1 MGTEIDEKVWG
12 EKVNNYLV
20 ELEAVK
26 RYVEQVLGESISSL
40 KDFQASLCNGVYLAR
55 LAKVL
60 VTSKGRIYDCDQEV
74 FSQRGLQ
81 YKHMENVNIFLSMLR
96 RKKLP
101 TVSTHTNVIYQ
112 NVNFMVFVGVPPRC
126 R

>member
-1 MGTEIDEKVWG
+1 MATKIDEKVWG
-12 EKVNNYLV
+12 EKINNYLV
-20 ELEAVK
+20 ELDTVR
-26 RYVEQVLGESISSL
+26 RYIEEVLGESIGSL
-40 KDFQASLCNGVYLAR
+40 IDFQASLCNGVYLAR

-60 VTSKGRIYDCDQEV
+60 APSKGRIYDSKQEI

-101 TVSTHTNVIYQ
+101 TVSILTVVI
-112 NVNFMVFVGVPPRC
+112 
-126 R
+126 